1 MPQSTFGSMTKTIGV
16 PVWMFKLILHRIPS
30 SKVHSDKLS
39 VAVCSIHNTPI
50 YPEVDRK
57 N

>member
-39 VAVCSIHNTPI
+39 VTVCSIHNTPI